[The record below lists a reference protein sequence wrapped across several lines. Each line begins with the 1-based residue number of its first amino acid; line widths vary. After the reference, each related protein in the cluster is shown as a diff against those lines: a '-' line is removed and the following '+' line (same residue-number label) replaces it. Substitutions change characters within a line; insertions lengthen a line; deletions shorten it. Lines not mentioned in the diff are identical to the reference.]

1 VKQDKAAMDWPTWA
15 SWALIAVTLTSLLT
29 IAATLNDIW

>member
-1 VKQDKAAMDWPTWA
+1 MNDQPHRMFWPKWST
-15 SWALIAVTLTSLLT
+15 WALIAVAITSLLT